1 MIIQVP
7 KHDARGDARQLAV
20 EQLTSKSVLSLLR
33 IKKRS
38 TFPLYSLL
46 AKMMFFRQFSPSD
59 AHVIAAAFV
68 DFYADVLHTN
78 YVKYE
83 VSYP

>member
-1 MIIQVP
+1 MVIQVP
-7 KHDARGDARQLAV
+7 KHDARGDARQLVV

-33 IKKRS
+33 TMKRS
-38 TFPLYSLL
+38 AFLLYSLM
-46 AKMMFFRQFSPSD
+46 AKLIFRQFSPSD

-68 DFYADVLHTN
+68 DFYADVLNTN

-83 VSYP
+83 VSYS